1 MKKYISLFLCL
12 TCILTLVACG
22 KKAAPIQ
29 LPQTSDITSV
39 DVTVGENTT
48 NHSDTAWI
56 SEIISD
62 ISSSE
67 PTSKQSVQDFP
78 QTESYIKIDFQF
90 ETGTSTIFAYEE
102 NGKHYIEQPYQ
113 GIYKIDSQLYE
124 RLQETNQN
132 LTYPFSGHV
141 SGHDRFSMP
150 SFCSSFRFQHLSHF
164 VGGGFLC
171 ALLEKA
177 GHDKNR
183 VPYTDFRHAI
193 GGCGAFHAVSDMLF
207 FIGHR
212 RTPFNRSSVALSGS
226 ACFVR
231 SPCGS
236 SRRRSRQ
243 GRTFQAVGHKSGRGA
258 CPAGSVTR

>member
-124 RLQETNQN
+124 R
-132 LTYPFSGHV
+132 
-141 SGHDRFSMP
+141 RFL
-150 SFCSSFRFQHLSHF
+150 CSSFRFQHLSHF

-258 CPAGSVTR
+258 CPAGSATR